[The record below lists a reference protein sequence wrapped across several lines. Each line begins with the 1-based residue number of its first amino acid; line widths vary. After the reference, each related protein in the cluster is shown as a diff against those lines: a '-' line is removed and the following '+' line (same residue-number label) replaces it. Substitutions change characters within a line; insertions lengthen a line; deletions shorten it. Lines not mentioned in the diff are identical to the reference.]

1 MKTTSPAVAITAAI
15 PLFPSAVSSHADPK
29 NGKTAIEYDGGGRPT
44 KASMET
50 GFFVSVAAF
59 GFEVLVFV
67 ATIVAAVAKAL
78 RGKTMWWSAGIASLA
93 AATALLFSGRY
104 VFTTQADQSWVILG
118 ALSVLMP
125 LILFCMSM
133 STSRRNRACPAK

>member
-15 PLFPSAVSSHADPK
+15 SLFPSAVSSHADPK

-67 ATIVAAVAKAL
+67 ATIVAASAKACGRAIGLVLHVNEHQPTKQSLPSKVIDEAPMPMNNL
-78 RGKTMWWSAGIASLA
+78 RKI
-93 AATALLFSGRY
+93 
-104 VFTTQADQSWVILG
+104 
-118 ALSVLMP
+118 P
-125 LILFCMSM
+125 
-133 STSRRNRACPAK
+133 